1 MPETTGD
8 PGTTSTNLPG
18 DNSFLPWHL
27 VPSFRPGETDINE
40 FTKKIEFLS
49 QIWPT
54 EALPQL
60 APRICLMC
68 EGSAFQKVIR
78 IPPEKLKV
86 SSTDGC
92 KLVVSTL
99 GGVWG
104 RSGVELKFEEV

>member
-18 DNSFLPWHL
+18 GNSFLPWHL

-92 KLVVSTL
+92 KLVVFYT
-99 GGVWG
+99 G
-104 RSGVELKFEEV
+104 RSVGSLGCRAEV